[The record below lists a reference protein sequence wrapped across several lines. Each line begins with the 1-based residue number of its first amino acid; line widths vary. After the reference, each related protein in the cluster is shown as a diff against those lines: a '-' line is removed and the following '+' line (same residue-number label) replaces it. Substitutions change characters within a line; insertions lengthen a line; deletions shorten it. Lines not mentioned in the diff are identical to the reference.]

1 MQPIFVNLY
10 SFRFFYFWIA
20 KLYRRTYFSLVL
32 PLHID
37 AESLPFFSAY
47 YMYVHCIVGE
57 FYMLVTLC
65 ILSALLAIEISA
77 FANFLDN
84 MPKV

>member
-1 MQPIFVNLY
+1 
-10 SFRFFYFWIA
+10 
-20 KLYRRTYFSLVL
+20 
-32 PLHID
+32 
-37 AESLPFFSAY
+37 
-47 YMYVHCIVGE
+47 MY
-57 FYMLVTLC
+57 YMLVTLC